1 VRILRLGK
9 LKERLVISVPD
20 SIRDELIHE
29 IDRTNLI
36 RSRIISLSLIIV
48 EIAVMPF
55 FLISKRGV
63 FWADRDPLYIGVY
76 TFLAV
81 SMAVYFAASFFLEKH
96 RQKAHRTILL
106 YTCLLSATIL
116 AWCAAISLLD
126 QLSSN
131 QMIMYTAALF
141 TVSVFPLLPHP
152 VFFAVF
158 FPVHIL
164 FLMLLPFFRSTPDL
178 LFGTIVNTSVCAA
191 VAAIISWA
199 LYRSKCRDIVNKYV
213 IQEKNKELFE
223 INEKLLSANKKLEG
237 FSFTDS
243 LTGLLNRRRLDERLS
258 AEWERCKR
266 SSMPLSLL
274 ILDVDCF
281 KRIND
286 IYGHQTGD
294 LCLMLISDILNSS
307 VKDHSD
313 ITARWGGEE
322 FITALPFTDADKA
335 FELAEHIRKQVE
347 GMNDRNDGFG
357 VKDKITVSI
366 GVSAAVPSDRLTVK
380 EMIEAADKALYK
392 AKSKKGNR
400 TEYAGVPVSS
410 EYKKII

>member
-1 VRILRLGK
+1 
-9 LKERLVISVPD
+9 
-20 SIRDELIHE
+20 
-29 IDRTNLI
+29 
-36 RSRIISLSLIIV
+36 
-48 EIAVMPF
+48 
-55 FLISKRGV
+55 
-63 FWADRDPLYIGVY
+63 
-76 TFLAV
+76 
-81 SMAVYFAASFFLEKH
+81 
-96 RQKAHRTILL
+96 
-106 YTCLLSATIL
+106 
-116 AWCAAISLLD
+116 
-126 QLSSN
+126 
-131 QMIMYTAALF
+131 MIMYTAALF
-141 TVSVFPLLPHP
+141 TVSVFPLLPNP
-152 VFFAVF
+152 VFIAVC

-164 FLMLLPFFRSTPDL
+164 FLILLPFFRSTPDL
-178 LFGTIVNTSVCAA
+178 LFGTILNTSVCAA

-199 LYRSKCRDIVNKYV
+199 LYRSKCRDIINKYV

-223 INEKLLSANKKLEG
+223 INEKLLSANKRLEG

-286 IYGHQTGD
+286 IYGHLTGD

-307 VKDHSD
+307 VKDNSD

-322 FITALPFTDADKA
+322 FIAALPFTDADKA

-347 GMNDRNDGFG
+347 GMNDRNDGFC

-366 GVSAAVPSDRLTVK
+366 GVSSAIPSERLTVK

-400 TEYAGVPVSS
+400 TEYAGVHVSS